1 VGIPAG
7 LLDIGTLAN
16 LSNIGTLF
24 AFTLVGLGVLILRR
38 RDAGRTRGFRAP
50 GGPLAPVA
58 TVVLCVLLMGGL
70 TIMNWLGFIV
80 WLLIGMVIYITY
92 SRRHSEFAAK
102 T

>member
-1 VGIPAG
+1 
-7 LLDIGTLAN
+7 
-16 LSNIGTLF
+16 
-24 AFTLVGLGVLILRR
+24 
-38 RDAGRTRGFRAP
+38 
-50 GGPLAPVA
+50 
-58 TVVLCVLLMGGL
+58 MGGL